1 MKMKILTMIAAV
13 LSAGA
18 ALAASAKDAAD
29 LRWSVERAKAW
40 GEANPWCCGVL

>member
-1 MKMKILTMIAAV
+1 MKSSTLVAAALV
-13 LSAGA
+13 AGA